1 MIDNGANA
9 ACAGRLSHKLSSSI
23 NNILLLSC
31 RFKGKISKM
40 TDKKRIVI
48 VGGGVGGSAL
58 SKTFDEEADVTLID
72 PYVLHSRSPRWVSLQ
87 NILSH

>member
-1 MIDNGANA
+1 M
-9 ACAGRLSHKLSSSI
+9 
-23 NNILLLSC
+23 LLSC
-31 RFKGKISKM
+31 RFKGKKSKM

-72 PYVLHSRSPRWVSLQ
+72 PYVLHSCSPRWFFTMRIFGLTMHLVVA
-87 NILSH
+87 IG

>member
-1 MIDNGANA
+1 M
-9 ACAGRLSHKLSSSI
+9 
-23 NNILLLSC
+23 LLSC

-72 PYVLHSRSPRWVSLQ
+72 PYVLHSRSPRWFFTMRIFGLTMHLVVA
-87 NILSH
+87 IG